1 MDKNETKSIDIKAKK
16 KSSAKIAGVK
26 SVMKTSADT
35 TVIAVFGKGNEA
47 VLEKRIINNETT
59 DINKSSKISVD
70 AKSEKKR
77 YVITSKSRNAG
88 KSTSAIKGYT
98 DKPDEHSGLDLLGL
112 KDELE
117 QEIFNDN
124 FQDNLRVQIAYNI
137 FDIVKALA
145 PVANNITYTLNSL
158 DRKNGHEND
167 IIGFTLNYSVPYNL
181 FGKGNDQVIIKKQA
195 LQNYI
200 ANAKNNFIY
209 YDDIFYHDE
218 NDKKISK
225 NDKKNSKNK
234 TGSKL
239 NSDEDIYY
247 SLGLINFLRNSVSHF
262 NDKFLLFK
270 KDYKFLNGDLKKRLD
285 KTFRQKVESVN
296 NNFIANE
303 KNNLWLAAN
312 ALNVKGDEG
321 LKKLACE
328 LYELSVLKSNKNLGF
343 NLKKLRE
350 SAFSQKIITHQ
361 FSERLLN
368 TFKSKLYKIFD
379 FVIIH
384 HLTHN
389 DKQFIDNFVDALR
402 KSKNDDEKE
411 QLYEQF
417 AGELFNNK
425 TLKAQLNKVIN
436 SFKNGDYKK
445 RENVIKINDVWIDS
459 VKVDNNAH
467 DFSKLVYF
475 ISRFLDGKE
484 INILLTSLISKFQVI
499 DAFNKTV
506 SELVGMNEIKPSD
519 YSEKYGLFND
529 SGKIAE
535 ELNFIKSITKM
546 TKKYENASLE
556 SMYKDALLT
565 LGKSKDEVDKLYKL
579 YFEKDSKTRLS
590 AFFKNNILESGRF
603 KYVIKYLNPSHIS
616 KIAGNKAIVE
626 FVLNRMP
633 DTQIDR
639 YYKSVV
645 SPKVESTPKGNK
657 IHQIADLIQDT
668 KFDDFTG
675 KALSNV
681 KKGDRPRKGDTL
693 EREKKKA
700 LLSLYYTIVYIFVKN
715 LVQINSCYLL
725 GYFYLERDKYFF
737 GKKYS
742 PAFGRNTFN
751 VKENYD
757 ALTRLFTG
765 MVQSD
770 VRKLKNNDAQK
781 LKRYIDVSDN
791 SNGVNPF
798 SKRYDSMYREF
809 RNSVDHINVISDIGS
824 YVDKITSLDSYF
836 DVYHFILQRKVY
848 SKLVDIASKKQNS
861 KSKDAAN
868 KSSVEYS
875 VEYINSLLNISNSS
889 NNFESG
895 ENVAPYS
902 RTLLR
907 AANVPMGYTLPRY
920 KNLSYEKLFVRGR
933 ENS

>member
-1 MDKNETKSIDIKAKK
+1 MEKNETKNIDIKAKK
-16 KSSAKIAGVK
+16 KSSAKTAGVK

-117 QEIFNDN
+117 QEIFDDN

-158 DRKNGHEND
+158 DRKDGHKND
-167 IIGFTLNYSVPYNL
+167 IIGFTLNYSIAYNQ
-181 FGKGNDQVIIKKQA
+181 FGTGNDPKVRKKKQD

-218 NDKKISK
+218 IISKNDKKISK
-225 NDKKNSKNK
+225 NK
-234 TGSKL
+234 TVSKL
-239 NSDEDIYY
+239 NSEKDIYY

-262 NDKFLLFK
+262 GDKFLLFK
-270 KDYKFLNGDLKKRLD
+270 KDYQFMNGDLKNRLD
-285 KTFRQKVESVN
+285 EAFRQKVGSVN
-296 NNFIANE
+296 KNFIANE

-312 ALNVKGDEG
+312 ALNIKGDEG
-321 LKKLACE
+321 LKNLACE
-328 LYELSVLKSNKNLGF
+328 LYKLSVLKSNKNLCF

-350 SAFSQKIITHQ
+350 SAINKQIITLP

-389 DKQFIDNFVDALR
+389 DNQFIDNFVDALR
-402 KSKNDDEKE
+402 KSHDDDEKE
-411 QLYEQF
+411 QLYEQY
-417 AGELFNNK
+417 ADELFNNK
-425 TLKAQLNKVIN
+425 TLKAQLNKVIK
-436 SFKNGDYKK
+436 SFSNGDYKK
-445 RENVIKINDVWIDS
+445 RENVIKINHAWIES
-459 VKVDNNAH
+459 VEIDNNAH

-519 YSEKYGLFND
+519 YAEKYGLFND

-546 TKKYENASLE
+546 TTKYENVSLE

-565 LGKSKDEVDKLYKL
+565 LGVSENKVDKLYKQ
-579 YFEKDSKTRLS
+579 YFYKNSKTKLS

-616 KIAGNKAIVE
+616 KIAGNKAIAE

-633 DTQIDR
+633 DTQIER
-639 YYKSVV
+639 YYISVV
-645 SPKVESTPKGNK
+645 NPNGALTSKKNK
-657 IHQIADLIQDT
+657 INQIADLIT
-668 KFDDFTG
+668 KTNFYAFTG

-681 KKGDRPRKGDTL
+681 KKGDKSRKGDTP

-737 GKKYS
+737 GRKYS
-742 PAFGRNTFN
+742 SAFGRNTFN

-765 MVQSD
+765 VVQSD
-770 VRKLKNNDAQK
+770 VRKLRNNDAQK
-781 LKRYIDVSDN
+781 LKRYIYVSDN
-791 SNGVNPF
+791 PNGVNSF

-809 RNSVDHINVISDIGS
+809 RNSVDHINVISYIGS

-836 DVYHFILQRKVY
+836 DVYHFILQRTVY
-848 SKLVDIASKKQNS
+848 SKLVNIASGSQNS
-861 KSKDAAN
+861 RSRDASK
-868 KSSVEYS
+868 S
-875 VEYINSLLNISNSS
+875 VEYINSLLNISDSS
-889 NNFESG
+889 NDFESG

-902 RTLLR
+902 RTFLR

>member
-1 MDKNETKSIDIKAKK
+1 MEKNETKINDIKAKK
-16 KSSAKIAGVK
+16 KSSAKTAGVK

-35 TVIAVFGKGNEA
+35 TVIAGFGKGNEA

-117 QEIFNDN
+117 QEIFDDN

-181 FGKGNDQVIIKKQA
+181 FGKGNDTKVIEKKQV

-218 NDKKISK
+218 RKPK
-225 NDKKNSKNK
+225 NEIVSE
-234 TGSKL
+234 L
-239 NSDEDIYY
+239 NSEKDIYY

-262 NDKFLLFK
+262 GDKFLLFK
-270 KDYKFLNGDLKKRLD
+270 KDYQFLNGDLKKRLD

-296 NNFIANE
+296 KNFTANE

-350 SAFSQKIITHQ
+350 LAFSQEIIYLP
-361 FSERLLN
+361 FSEQLLN

-389 DKQFIDNFVDALR
+389 DEQFVDNFVDALR

-506 SELVGMNEIKPSD
+506 SELVGMNEIKPSEYAD
-519 YSEKYGLFND
+519 KYGLFND

-546 TKKYENASLE
+546 TTKYENVSLE

-565 LGKSKDEVDKLYKL
+565 LGVSENKVDELYKQ
-579 YFEKDSKTRLS
+579 YFDKDSKTKLS

-616 KIAGNKAIVE
+616 KIAGNKAIAE

-633 DTQIDR
+633 DTQIER
-639 YYKSVV
+639 YYISVV
-645 SPKVESTPKGNK
+645 NPNGALTSKKNK
-657 IHQIADLIQDT
+657 IHKIADLIT
-668 KFDDFTG
+668 KTNFDDFTG

-681 KKGDRPRKGDTL
+681 KKGDRSRKGDTL

-737 GKKYS
+737 GRKYS
-742 PAFGRNTFN
+742 SAFGRNTFN

-765 MVQSD
+765 VVQSD

-848 SKLVDIASKKQNS
+848 SKLVDIASESQNS
-861 KSKDAAN
+861 RSKDAN
-868 KSSVEYS
+868 KS
-875 VEYINSLLNISNSS
+875 VEYINSLLNISDSS
-889 NNFESG
+889 NDFESG

>member
-1 MDKNETKSIDIKAKK
+1 MDKNETKSIDINAKK

-35 TVIAVFGKGNEA
+35 TVIAGFGKGNEA

-59 DINKSSKISVD
+59 DISKSSKISVD

-88 KSTSAIKGYT
+88 NSTSAIKGYT

-158 DRKNGHEND
+158 DRKNEQKKD

-181 FGKGNDQVIIKKQA
+181 FGKGNDTKVIEKKQD

-218 NDKKISK
+218 KKPK
-225 NDKKNSKNK
+225 NEIVSE
-234 TGSKL
+234 L
-239 NSDEDIYY
+239 NSEKDIYY

-285 KTFRQKVESVN
+285 ETFRQKVRTVN
-296 NNFIANE
+296 KNFTANE

-350 SAFSQKIITHQ
+350 LAFSQEIIYLP
-361 FSERLLN
+361 FSEQLLN

-389 DKQFIDNFVDALR
+389 DEQFVDNFVDALR

-506 SELVGMNEIKPSD
+506 SELVGMNEIKPSV

-535 ELNFIKSITKM
+535 ELNLIKSITKM
-546 TKKYENASLE
+546 TTKYENVSLE

-565 LGKSKDEVDKLYKL
+565 LGVSENKVDKLYKQ

-633 DTQIDR
+633 DTQIER
-639 YYKSVV
+639 YYISVV
-645 SPKVESTPKGNK
+645 NPNGSLTSKKNK
-657 IHQIADLIQDT
+657 IHQIADLIT
-668 KFDDFTG
+668 KTNFDDFTG

-681 KKGDRPRKGDTL
+681 KKGDRPRKGDMP

-765 MVQSD
+765 VVQSD

-836 DVYHFILQRKVY
+836 DVYHFILQRTVY
-848 SKLVDIASKKQNS
+848 SQLVKIASGSQNS
-861 KSKDAAN
+861 RSKDAAN
-868 KSSVEYS
+868 KS
-875 VEYINSLLNISNSS
+875 VEYINSLLNISDSS

>member
-1 MDKNETKSIDIKAKK
+1 MDKNETKNNDIKAKK

-88 KSTSAIKGYT
+88 KSNSAIKGYT

-117 QEIFNDN
+117 QEIFDDN

-158 DRKNGHEND
+158 DRKDGHKND
-167 IIGFTLNYSVPYNL
+167 IIGFTLNYSIAYNQ
-181 FGKGNDQVIIKKQA
+181 FGTGNDQVIIKKQA

-218 NDKKISK
+218 RKPK
-225 NDKKNSKNK
+225 NEIVSE
-234 TGSKL
+234 L
-239 NSDEDIYY
+239 NSEKDIYY

-262 NDKFLLFK
+262 GDKFLLFK
-270 KDYKFLNGDLKKRLD
+270 KDYQFLNGDLKKRLD

-296 NNFIANE
+296 KNFTANE

-350 SAFSQKIITHQ
+350 LAFSQEIIYLP
-361 FSERLLN
+361 FSEQLLN

-389 DKQFIDNFVDALR
+389 DEQFVDNFVDALR

-546 TKKYENASLE
+546 TTKYENVSLE

-565 LGKSKDEVDKLYKL
+565 LGVSKNDVDRLYKQ
-579 YFEKDSKTRLS
+579 YFDKNSKTKLS

-616 KIAGNKAIVE
+616 KIARNKAIAE

-633 DTQIDR
+633 DTQIER
-639 YYKSVV
+639 YYISVV
-645 SPKVESTPKGNK
+645 NRDGALTSKKNK
-657 IHQIADLIQDT
+657 IHKIADLIQDT

-681 KKGDRPRKGDTL
+681 KKGDSSRKGDMP

-836 DVYHFILQRKVY
+836 DVYHFILQRTVY
-848 SKLVDIASKKQNS
+848 SKLVKIASKTQNS
-861 KSKDAAN
+861 RAN
-868 KSSVEYS
+868 KS
-875 VEYINSLLNISNSS
+875 VEYINSLLNISDSS
-889 NNFESG
+889 NDFESG

>member
-1 MDKNETKSIDIKAKK
+1 MDKNETKNNDIKAKK

-117 QEIFNDN
+117 QEIFDDN

-181 FGKGNDQVIIKKQA
+181 FGKGNDRKVRGKKQD

-218 NDKKISK
+218 RKPK
-225 NDKKNSKNK
+225 NEIVSE
-234 TGSKL
+234 L
-239 NSDEDIYY
+239 NSEKDIYY

-350 SAFSQKIITHQ
+350 SAFSQEIIYLP
-361 FSERLLN
+361 FSEQLLN

-411 QLYEQF
+411 QLYKQF

-506 SELVGMNEIKPSD
+506 SELVGMNEIKPSN

-546 TKKYENASLE
+546 TTKYENASLK

-565 LGKSKDEVDKLYKL
+565 LGVSENKVDELYKQ
-579 YFEKDSKTRLS
+579 YFDKDSKTKLS

-616 KIAGNKAIVE
+616 KIAGNKAIAE

-633 DTQIDR
+633 DTQIER
-639 YYKSVV
+639 YYISVV
-645 SPKVESTPKGNK
+645 NPNGALTSKKNK
-657 IHQIADLIQDT
+657 IHKIADLIT
-668 KFDDFTG
+668 KTNFDDFTG

-681 KKGDRPRKGDTL
+681 KKGDRSRKGDTL

-737 GKKYS
+737 GRKYS
-742 PAFGRNTFN
+742 SAFGRNTFN

-765 MVQSD
+765 VVQSD

-848 SKLVDIASKKQNS
+848 SKLVDIASESQNS
-861 KSKDAAN
+861 RSKDAN
-868 KSSVEYS
+868 KS
-875 VEYINSLLNISNSS
+875 VEYINSLLNISDSS
-889 NNFESG
+889 NDFESG

>member
-1 MDKNETKSIDIKAKK
+1 MEKNETKSIDIKAKK
-16 KSSAKIAGVK
+16 KSSAKTAGVK

-35 TVIAVFGKGNEA
+35 TVIAGFGKGNEA

-117 QEIFNDN
+117 QEIFDDN

-158 DRKNGHEND
+158 DRKNGHKND
-167 IIGFTLNYSVPYNL
+167 IIGFTLNYSIAYNQ
-181 FGKGNDQVIIKKQA
+181 FGTGNDPKVRKKKQD

-218 NDKKISK
+218 IISKNYKKISK
-225 NDKKNSKNK
+225 NDKKISKNK
-234 TGSKL
+234 PVSKL
-239 NSDEDIYY
+239 NSEKDIYY

-262 NDKFLLFK
+262 GDKFLLFK
-270 KDYKFLNGDLKKRLD
+270 KDYQFMNGDLKNRLD
-285 KTFRQKVESVN
+285 ETFRQKVRSVN
-296 NNFIANE
+296 KNFIANE

-312 ALNVKGDEG
+312 ALNIKGDEG
-321 LKKLACE
+321 LKNLACE
-328 LYELSVLKSNKNLGF
+328 LYKLSVLKSNKNLGF

-350 SAFSQKIITHQ
+350 SAISQQIINLP
-361 FSERLLN
+361 FSEQLLN
-368 TFKSKLYKIFD
+368 TFNSKLYKIFD
-379 FVIIH
+379 LVIIH
-384 HLTHN
+384 HLTQN
-389 DKQFIDNFVDALR
+389 DNQFIDNFVDALR
-402 KSKNDDEKE
+402 KSHDDDEKE
-411 QLYEQF
+411 HLYKQY
-417 AGELFNNK
+417 ADELFNNK
-425 TLKAQLNKVIN
+425 TLKAQLNKVIK
-436 SFKNGDYKK
+436 SFSNGDYKK
-445 RENVIKINDVWIDS
+445 RENVIKINHAWIES
-459 VKVDNNAH
+459 VEIDNNAH

-484 INILLTSLISKFQVI
+484 INILFTSLISKFQVI

-519 YSEKYGLFND
+519 YSEKYGLFID

-546 TKKYENASLE
+546 TTKYENASLE

-565 LGKSKDEVDKLYKL
+565 LGVSKNDVDRLYKQ
-579 YFEKDSKTRLS
+579 YFDKNSKTKLS

-616 KIAGNKAIVE
+616 KIARNKAIAE

-657 IHQIADLIQDT
+657 IHQIADLIKDT

-681 KKGDRPRKGDTL
+681 KKGDRSRKGDMP

-737 GKKYS
+737 GRKYS
-742 PAFGRNTFN
+742 SAFVRNTFN
-751 VKENYD
+751 VKKNYD

-765 MVQSD
+765 VVQSD
-770 VRKLKNNDAQK
+770 VRKLRNNDAQK
-781 LKRYIDVSDN
+781 LKRYIYVSDDPNEVN
-791 SNGVNPF
+791 SF
-798 SKRYDSMYREF
+798 SERYDSMYKEF
-809 RNSVDHINVISDIGS
+809 RNSVDHINVISYIGS

-836 DVYHFILQRKVY
+836 DVYHFILQRTVY
-848 SKLVDIASKKQNS
+848 SKLVSIASGSQNS
-861 KSKDAAN
+861 RAN
-868 KSSVEYS
+868 KS
-875 VEYINSLLNISNSS
+875 VEYINSLLNISDSS
-889 NNFESG
+889 NGFESG

>member
-35 TVIAVFGKGNEA
+35 TVIAGFGKGNEA

-117 QEIFNDN
+117 QEIFDDN

-158 DRKNGHEND
+158 DRKNGHKND
-167 IIGFTLNYSVPYNL
+167 IIGFTLNYSVAYNQ
-181 FGKGNDQVIIKKQA
+181 FGTGNDPKVRKKKQD

-218 NDKKISK
+218 IISKNDKKISK
-225 NDKKNSKNK
+225 NDKKISKNK
-234 TGSKL
+234 PVSKL
-239 NSDEDIYY
+239 NSEKDIYY

-262 NDKFLLFK
+262 GDKFLLFK
-270 KDYKFLNGDLKKRLD
+270 KDYQFMNGDLKNRLD
-285 KTFRQKVESVN
+285 ETFRQKVRSVN
-296 NNFIANE
+296 KNFIANE

-312 ALNVKGDEG
+312 ALNVKGEEG

-350 SAFSQKIITHQ
+350 LAFSQEIIYLP
-361 FSERLLN
+361 FSEQLLN

-379 FVIIH
+379 LVIIH
-384 HLTHN
+384 HLTQN
-389 DKQFIDNFVDALR
+389 DNQFIDNFVDALR
-402 KSKNDDEKE
+402 KSHDDDEKE
-411 QLYEQF
+411 QLYEQY
-417 AGELFNNK
+417 ADELFNNK
-425 TLKAQLNKVIN
+425 TLKAQLNKVIK
-436 SFKNGDYKK
+436 SFSNGDYKK
-445 RENVIKINDVWIDS
+445 RENVIKINHAWIES
-459 VKVDNNAH
+459 VEIDNNAH

-546 TKKYENASLE
+546 TTKYENASLE

-565 LGKSKDEVDKLYKL
+565 LGVSEDDVDRLYKQ
-579 YFEKDSKTRLS
+579 YFDKNSKTKLS

-616 KIAGNKAIVE
+616 KIARNKAIAE

-645 SPKVESTPKGNK
+645 NPKVESTPKGNK
-657 IHQIADLIQDT
+657 IHQIADLIKDT

-681 KKGDRPRKGDTL
+681 KKGDRSRKGDTL

-737 GKKYS
+737 GRKYS
-742 PAFGRNTFN
+742 SAFGRNTFN

-765 MVQSD
+765 VVQSD
-770 VRKLKNNDAQK
+770 VRKLRNNDAQK
-781 LKRYIDVSDN
+781 LKRYIYVSDN

-848 SKLVDIASKKQNS
+848 SKLVDIASGSQNS
-861 KSKDAAN
+861 RAN
-868 KSSVEYS
+868 KS
-875 VEYINSLLNISNSS
+875 VEYINSLLNISDSS
-889 NNFESG
+889 NDFESG

>member
-1 MDKNETKSIDIKAKK
+1 MEKNVTKSIDINAKK
-16 KSSAKIAGVK
+16 KSSAKTAGVK

-35 TVIAVFGKGNEA
+35 TVIAGFGKGNEA

-59 DINKSSKISVD
+59 DISKSSKISVD

-88 KSTSAIKGYT
+88 NSTSAIKGYT

-158 DRKNGHEND
+158 DRKNEQKND
-167 IIGFTLNYSVPYNL
+167 IIGFTLNYSVPYNQ
-181 FGKGNDQVIIKKQA
+181 FGVGNDQVIKKKQA
-195 LQNYI
+195 LQDYI

-218 NDKKISK
+218 
-225 NDKKNSKNK
+225 KNSKNK

-285 KTFRQKVESVN
+285 ETFRQKVRTVN
-296 NNFIANE
+296 KNFTANE

-312 ALNVKGDEG
+312 ALNVKGNEG
-321 LKKLACE
+321 LKNLACE

-350 SAFSQKIITHQ
+350 LAFSQKIITHQ
-361 FSERLLN
+361 FSDQLLN

-402 KSKNDDEKE
+402 KSHDDDEKE
-411 QLYEQF
+411 QLYKQF

-425 TLKAQLNKVIN
+425 TLKAQLDKVIN
-436 SFKNGDYKK
+436 SFRNGDYKK
-445 RENVIKINDVWIDS
+445 RNNVIKINDAWIDS

-506 SELVGMNEIKPSD
+506 SELVGMNEIKPSN

-535 ELNFIKSITKM
+535 ELNLIKSITKM
-546 TKKYENASLE
+546 TTKYENASLE

-565 LGKSKDEVDKLYKL
+565 LGVSEDDVDKLYKQ
-579 YFEKDSKTRLS
+579 YFNKDSKTRLS

-633 DTQIDR
+633 DTQIER
-639 YYKSVV
+639 YYISVV
-645 SPKVESTPKGNK
+645 DPKDASTQKDASTPKESK
-657 IHQIADLIQDT
+657 IHEIANLIT
-668 KFDDFTG
+668 KTDFYAFTR

-681 KKGDRPRKGDTL
+681 KKGDRSRKGDMP

-742 PAFGRNTFN
+742 PTFGRNTFN
-751 VKENYD
+751 VKKNYD

-765 MVQSD
+765 VVQSD

-791 SNGVNPF
+791 SNGVNSF
-798 SKRYDSMYREF
+798 SNRYDSMYREF

-836 DVYHFILQRKVY
+836 DVYHFILQRTVY
-848 SKLVDIASKKQNS
+848 SKLVDNASESQNS

-868 KSSVEYS
+868 KS
-875 VEYINSLLNISNSS
+875 VEYINSLLNISDSS

-933 ENS
+933 ENP

>member
-1 MDKNETKSIDIKAKK
+1 MDKNETKNNDIKAKK

-88 KSTSAIKGYT
+88 KSNSAIKGYT

-117 QEIFNDN
+117 QEIFDDN

-158 DRKNGHEND
+158 DRKDGHKND
-167 IIGFTLNYSVPYNL
+167 IIGFTLNYSIAYNQ
-181 FGKGNDQVIIKKQA
+181 FGTGNDQVIIKKQA

-218 NDKKISK
+218 RKPK
-225 NDKKNSKNK
+225 NEIVSE
-234 TGSKL
+234 L
-239 NSDEDIYY
+239 NSEKDIYY

-262 NDKFLLFK
+262 GDKFLLFK
-270 KDYKFLNGDLKKRLD
+270 KDYQFLNGDLKKRLD

-296 NNFIANE
+296 KNFTANE

-350 SAFSQKIITHQ
+350 LAFSQEIIYLP
-361 FSERLLN
+361 FSEQLLN

-389 DKQFIDNFVDALR
+389 DEQFVDNFVDALR

-425 TLKAQLNKVIN
+425 TLKAQLNKVIK
-436 SFKNGDYKK
+436 SFSNGDYKK
-445 RENVIKINDVWIDS
+445 RENVIKINHAWIES
-459 VKVDNNAH
+459 VEVDNKAH

-506 SELVGMNEIKPSD
+506 SELVGMNEIKPSEYAD
-519 YSEKYGLFND
+519 KYGLFND

-546 TKKYENASLE
+546 TTKYENVSLE

-565 LGKSKDEVDKLYKL
+565 LGVSENKVDELYKQ
-579 YFEKDSKTRLS
+579 YFDKDSKTKLS

-633 DTQIDR
+633 DTQIER
-639 YYKSVV
+639 YYISVV
-645 SPKVESTPKGNK
+645 NPNGSLTSKKNK
-657 IHQIADLIQDT
+657 IHQIADLIT
-668 KFDDFTG
+668 KTNFDDFTG

-681 KKGDRPRKGDTL
+681 KKGDRSRKGDMP

-742 PAFGRNTFN
+742 SAFARNTFN

-765 MVQSD
+765 VVQSD

-781 LKRYIDVSDN
+781 LKRYIYVSDDPN
-791 SNGVNPF
+791 EVNPF

>member
-1 MDKNETKSIDIKAKK
+1 MDKNETKNNDIKAKK

-59 DINKSSKISVD
+59 DISKSSKISVD

-77 YVITSKSRNAG
+77 YVITSKSRNTG

-158 DRKNGHEND
+158 DRKDGHKND
-167 IIGFTLNYSVPYNL
+167 IIGFTLNYSIAYNQ
-181 FGKGNDQVIIKKQA
+181 FGTGNDQVIIKKQA

-262 NDKFLLFK
+262 GDKFLLFK
-270 KDYKFLNGDLKKRLD
+270 KDYQFMNGDLKNRLD
-285 KTFRQKVESVN
+285 ETFRQKVRSVN
-296 NNFIANE
+296 KNFIANE

-312 ALNVKGDEG
+312 ALNIKGDEG
-321 LKKLACE
+321 LKNLACE
-328 LYELSVLKSNKNLGF
+328 LYKLSVLKSNRNLGF

-350 SAFSQKIITHQ
+350 SALNQKIITLP
-361 FSERLLN
+361 FNERLLN

-384 HLTHN
+384 HLTQN

-425 TLKAQLNKVIN
+425 TLKAQLNKVIK
-436 SFKNGDYKK
+436 SFSNGDYKK
-445 RENVIKINDVWIDS
+445 RENVIKINPKWIES
-459 VKVDNNAH
+459 VEIDNNAH

-484 INILLTSLISKFQVI
+484 INILFTSLISKFQVI

-546 TKKYENASLE
+546 TTKYENASLE

-565 LGKSKDEVDKLYKL
+565 LGVSKNDVDRLYKQ
-579 YFEKDSKTRLS
+579 YFDKNSKTKLS

-616 KIAGNKAIVE
+616 KIARNKAIAE

-633 DTQIDR
+633 DTQIER
-639 YYKSVV
+639 YYISVV
-645 SPKVESTPKGNK
+645 NPNGSLTSKKNK
-657 IHQIADLIQDT
+657 IHQIADLIT
-668 KFDDFTG
+668 KTNFDDFTG

-681 KKGDRPRKGDTL
+681 KKGDRSRKGDMP

-742 PAFGRNTFN
+742 SAFARNTFN

-765 MVQSD
+765 VVQSD

-781 LKRYIDVSDN
+781 LKRYIYVSDN
-791 SNGVNPF
+791 PNGVNSF

-848 SKLVDIASKKQNS
+848 SKLVDIASKTQNS
-861 KSKDAAN
+861 RSREDAN
-868 KSSVEYS
+868 KS

>member
-1 MDKNETKSIDIKAKK
+1 MDKNETKNNDIKAKK
-16 KSSAKIAGVK
+16 KSSAKTAGVK

-88 KSTSAIKGYT
+88 KSNSAIKGYT

-117 QEIFNDN
+117 QEIFDDN

-158 DRKNGHEND
+158 DRKDGHKND
-167 IIGFTLNYSVPYNL
+167 IIGFTLNYSVAYNQ
-181 FGKGNDQVIIKKQA
+181 FGTGNDPKVRGKKQD

-218 NDKKISK
+218 IISKNDKKISK
-225 NDKKNSKNK
+225 NK
-234 TGSKL
+234 TVSKL
-239 NSDEDIYY
+239 NSEKDIYY

-262 NDKFLLFK
+262 GDKFLLFK
-270 KDYKFLNGDLKKRLD
+270 KDYQFMNGDLKNRLD
-285 KTFRQKVESVN
+285 ETFRQKVRSVN
-296 NNFIANE
+296 KNFIANE

-312 ALNVKGDEG
+312 ALNIKGDEG
-321 LKKLACE
+321 LKNLACE

-350 SAFSQKIITHQ
+350 SAISQQIINLPFNEQ
-361 FSERLLN
+361 LLN

-379 FVIIH
+379 LVIIH
-384 HLTHN
+384 HLTQN
-389 DKQFIDNFVDALR
+389 DNQFIDNFVDALR
-402 KSKNDDEKE
+402 KSHDDDEKE
-411 QLYEQF
+411 QLYKQY
-417 AGELFNNK
+417 ADELFNNK
-425 TLKAQLNKVIN
+425 TLKAQLNKVIK
-436 SFKNGDYKK
+436 SFSNGDYKK
-445 RENVIKINDVWIDS
+445 RENVIKINHAWIES
-459 VKVDNNAH
+459 VEVDNNAH

-546 TKKYENASLE
+546 TTKYENVSLE

-565 LGKSKDEVDKLYKL
+565 LGVSENKVDELYKQ
-579 YFEKDSKTRLS
+579 YFDKNSKTKLS

-616 KIAGNKAIVE
+616 KIAGNKAIAE

-633 DTQIDR
+633 DTQIER
-639 YYKSVV
+639 YYISVV
-645 SPKVESTPKGNK
+645 NRDGALTSKKNK
-657 IHQIADLIQDT
+657 IHKIADLIQDT

-681 KKGDRPRKGDTL
+681 KKGDSSRKGDTS

-737 GKKYS
+737 GRKYS
-742 PAFGRNTFN
+742 SAFGRNTFN
-751 VKENYD
+751 VKNNYD

-765 MVQSD
+765 VVQSD
-770 VRKLKNNDAQK
+770 VRKLRNNDAQK
-781 LKRYIDVSDN
+781 LKRYIYVSDKN
-791 SNGVNPF
+791 SF
-798 SKRYDSMYREF
+798 SERYDSMYKEF
-809 RNSVDHINVISDIGS
+809 RNSVDHINVISYIGS

-836 DVYHFILQRKVY
+836 DVYHFILQRTVY
-848 SKLVDIASKKQNS
+848 SKLVNIASGSQNS
-861 KSKDAAN
+861 RAN
-868 KSSVEYS
+868 KS
-875 VEYINSLLNISNSS
+875 VEYINSLLNISDSS
-889 NNFESG
+889 NDFESG

>member
-88 KSTSAIKGYT
+88 KSNSAIKGYT

-117 QEIFNDN
+117 QEIFDDN

-158 DRKNGHEND
+158 DRKDGHKND
-167 IIGFTLNYSVPYNL
+167 IIGFTLNYSVAYNQ
-181 FGKGNDQVIIKKQA
+181 FGTGNDPKVRKKKQD

-218 NDKKISK
+218 IISK
-225 NDKKNSKNK
+225 NDKKISKNK

-312 ALNVKGDEG
+312 ALNVKSNEG
-321 LKKLACE
+321 LKNLACE

-368 TFKSKLYKIFD
+368 TFKSKLYKIID

-389 DKQFIDNFVDALR
+389 DKQFVDNFVDALR
-402 KSKNDDEKE
+402 KSHDDDEKE
-411 QLYEQF
+411 QLYKQF

-436 SFKNGDYKK
+436 SFENGDYKK
-445 RENVIKINDVWIDS
+445 RNNVIKINDVWIDS

-506 SELVGMNEIKPSD
+506 SELVGMNEIKPSN

-535 ELNFIKSITKM
+535 ELNLIKSITKM
-546 TKKYENASLE
+546 TTKYENASLE

-565 LGKSKDEVDKLYKL
+565 LGVSEDDVDKLYKQ
-579 YFEKDSKTRLS
+579 YFNKDSKTRLS

-633 DTQIDR
+633 DTQIER
-639 YYKSVV
+639 YYISVV
-645 SPKVESTPKGNK
+645 DPKDARTPKENK
-657 IHQIADLIQDT
+657 IHEIANLIT
-668 KFDDFTG
+668 ETDFYAFNG
-675 KALSNV
+675 KELSNV
-681 KKGDRPRKGDTL
+681 KKGNRPRKGDMP

-737 GKKYS
+737 GRKYS
-742 PAFGRNTFN
+742 SAFGRNTFN

-765 MVQSD
+765 VVQSD

-848 SKLVDIASKKQNS
+848 SKLVDIASGSQNS
-861 KSKDAAN
+861 RAN
-868 KSSVEYS
+868 KS
-875 VEYINSLLNISNSS
+875 VEYINSLLNISDSS
-889 NNFESG
+889 NDFESG